1 MLCSSIIWK
10 YFIMFSIYKE
20 YNIDYESF
28 NKFKLT
34 LNFNQIIFTIK
45 NPHNFII

>member
-34 LNFNQIIFTIK
+34 LNQIIFTIK
-45 NPHNFII
+45 NAHNFII

>member
-1 MLCSSIIWK
+1 
-10 YFIMFSIYKE
+10 MFSIYKE

-45 NPHNFII
+45 NYLVMNILFKGQN